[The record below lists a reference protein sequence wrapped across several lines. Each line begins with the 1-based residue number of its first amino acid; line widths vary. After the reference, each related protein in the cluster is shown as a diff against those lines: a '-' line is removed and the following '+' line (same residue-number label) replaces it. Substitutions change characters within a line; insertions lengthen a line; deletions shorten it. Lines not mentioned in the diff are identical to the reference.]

1 MVCGAV
7 EKDFKFWMPLEV
19 TKSSKGDM
27 RIGGIATD
35 ENAQDLQGE
44 KVFVQGLDISYL
56 TNRGV
61 FNWNHGKE
69 PGDILGEIDI
79 AQKNLDKGTLYVEGF
94 LYPGV
99 KKAQDTYNL
108 MGSLKD
114 SGSDRK
120 LGLSVEGKVKER
132 DLETGKQVKK
142 AWIRAVA
149 ITYDPINQGA
159 FVDMIK
165 SLGDFTFEPCKGDC
179 SHCTFECEETKKS
192 DEPDPRD
199 ILPEVATPLIDPR
212 DPIPGPDNVCPKCGK
227 YKTGAASDEICM
239 CDMPIVT
246 AVPDAQVS
254 IGATEKAI
262 SAGHDIPASSGGV
275 SGSALIEED
284 LDKDPKPKV
293 VTYDERHLKDKKKK
307 RFTKSEFVGWLK
319 AKGKDPNEAELLAD
333 CIFKAAEVQSGGI
346 RQIFDR
352 LKAEGKVKGHF
363 RKTKKGTTGWVKP
376 HDRLSKE
383 DTQYKH
389 TLENATMKWLDAKD
403 AGETRPFTSWIKEK
417 DPNTYNKL
425 ISGIGAEKIKTYKS
439 ESLGRKVT
447 IPD

>member
-1 MVCGAV
+1 MVCSAV

-44 KVFVQGLDISYL
+44 KVFVRGLDTSYL

-99 KKAQDTYNL
+99 KKATDTYTL
-108 MGSLKD
+108 MRSLKD
-114 SGSDRK
+114 SGSDRR

-132 DLETGKQVKK
+132 DAETGKQIKK

-165 SLGDFTFEPCKGDC
+165 SLGNFSFEPCKGDC
-179 SHCTFECEETKKS
+179 SCCTFGECETKKS
-192 DEPDPRD
+192 DEVDPRD
-199 ILPEVATPLIDPR
+199 TIPEGATPLIDPR

-239 CDMPIVT
+239 CDMPI
-246 AVPDAQVS
+246 ASAIPDGQVY
-254 IGATEKAI
+254 AEKAI
-262 SAGHDIPASSGGV
+262 SAGHDIPATSGGI
-275 SGSALIEED
+275 SGSALRDEE
-284 LDKDPKPKV
+284 LEKDPKPKV

-307 RFTKSEFVGWLK
+307 RFTKSEFVDWLK
-319 AKGKDPNEAELLAD
+319 AKGKDPNEAELLSD
-333 CIFKAAEVQSGGI
+333 CIFKAAAVSGGI
-346 RQIFDR
+346 RQIFDK
-352 LKAEGKVKGHF
+352 LKAEGKVKGHL
-363 RKTKKGTTGWVKP
+363 RRTKKGTTGWVKP
-376 HDRLSKE
+376 HSRLSKE
-383 DTQYKH
+383 DTQYKR
-389 TLENATMKWLDAKD
+389 TLESSTMKWLDAKD
-403 AGETRPFTSWIKEK
+403 AGETRPFTAWIKEK
-417 DPNTYNKL
+417 DPKTYAKL
-425 ISGIGAEKIKTYKS
+425 ISGIGAGK
-439 ESLGRKVT
+439 
-447 IPD
+447 